1 MIHKKIF
8 SILALLSLAVSGA
21 WAQDTDITVSPTE
34 NTNEW
39 TFQMPEAD
47 VEVNVEYCDDASAT
61 VTAATGVTAGSGT
74 ALVNASN
81 VIGGQV
87 KYAIGDN
94 DTTAPTSGWSE
105 TVPTAA
111 NFTEASTA
119 NVWYYVVG
127 DNTHSDTE
135 PACVQVTIAASEAPA
150 TTDIVVTAYQ
160 ANGAYWAT
168 FYTTE
173 GNYKA
178 PEETTVYTI
187 TLNGTKLTMNKIDD
201 GIVKSGNGVVLK
213 NTTTGSLTM
222 TKTEETATGNFE
234 GNSLNGTMERKNKE
248 DLGTGTIYVLFYQ
261 ESAGVGF
268 YKLAD
273 DGYLDANKAYLQTA
287 ASSREYFLFDET
299 TAISAPLVNSEE
311 VNSEVYDLQG
321 RRVNTPTKG
330 MYIVNGRKV
339 VVK

>member
-21 WAQDTDITVSPTE
+21 WAQDNDITVSPTE

-87 KYAIGDN
+87 KYALGDN

-150 TTDIVVTAYQ
+150 TTDIVVTANQ
-160 ANGAYWAT
+160 AGGAYWAT

-178 PEETTVYTI
+178 PEGTEVYTV
-187 TLNGTKLTMNKIDD
+187 TLSGTTLTTNKIADR
-201 GIVKSGNGVVLK
+201 IVKSGNGVVLK

-222 TKTEETATGNFE
+222 TKTETAATGNFTT
-234 GNSLNGTMERKNKE
+234 NSLIGT
-248 DLGTGTIYVLFYQ
+248 LTGIDNNISDNIYVLFYQ

-268 YKLAD
+268 YKLAN
-273 DGYLDANKAYLQTA
+273 GGSLAANKAYLQTA
-287 ASSREYFLFDET
+287 ASSREYYLFDEAT
-299 TAISAPLVNSEE
+299 SISEE
-311 VNSEVYDLQG
+311 LRVKSEEIATAPVYDLQG

-330 MYIVNGRKV
+330 VYIVNGRKV
-339 VVK
+339 VIK